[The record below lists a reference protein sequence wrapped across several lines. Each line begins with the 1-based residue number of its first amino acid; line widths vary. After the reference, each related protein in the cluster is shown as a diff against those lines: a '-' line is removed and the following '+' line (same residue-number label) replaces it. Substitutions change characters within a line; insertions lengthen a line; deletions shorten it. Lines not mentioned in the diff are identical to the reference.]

1 MAQTAFT
8 PILLY
13 SSSTASAAPA
23 VGNLTNSTLG
33 SELAI
38 NITDGKLFFK
48 DNTNAIQVI
57 GWKVVPTTAGGTG
70 LISYSQGDLLYYNSG
85 TTLIALTKSTTA
97 TRYLSNTGSNNNP
110 AWAQID
116 LSNGVTGTL
125 PVGNGGTGTATVF
138 TAGSVIFAG
147 ASGVYSQDNASLFF
161 DNTNDRLGIGTT
173 TPNQKLQVT
182 GSNNTGFAGATLQN
196 SNASSGLAGVQFSSD
211 TTYSKSAIAQVREN
225 ANGVGSLVFYV
236 DSVTDAAD
244 WSAGDEKMRIDAV
257 GNLLVG
263 TGTVIQSG
271 MLSVAG
277 AICSQTASAGFSANL
292 TTSSGDQ
299 FYFRTNS
306 GANLA
311 GYITCPT
318 ASTTSYL
325 SVSDYRLKE
334 NVTPMTGALAKVAQ
348 LNPCTYTWKTDGLQ
362 GQGFIAHELQ
372 SVVPG
377 CVVGKKDA
385 VDNEGKPKYQGVDTS
400 FLVATLVA
408 AIQEQQALITQLQ
421 ADVYALK
428 GS

>member
-116 LSNGVTGTL
+116 LSNGVAGTL